1 MPEPRVRK
9 RPYKKVKVTVMTT
22 REPAVTENDLDQGMQ
37 CILSIFIKYNQPK
50 SFKFNA
56 VVKNDIFSG
65 MCEYM
70 QKRRFCCKFPNMRS
84 KKFQGIFGLA
94 KRPPSSA
101 TLVRVTSFNCIVLSV
116 SPESDSNCLV

>member
-1 MPEPRVRK
+1 MKSGLKISFLALEVPEPRVRK
-9 RPYKKVKVTVMTT
+9 RPYKKVKVTVLTT

-70 QKRRFCCKFPNMRS
+70 QKRRFCCKFQNMRS
-84 KKFQGIFGLA
+84 KKVSGNFWVSKKATIPCHSGQGHVI
-94 KRPPSSA
+94 
-101 TLVRVTSFNCIVLSV
+101 
-116 SPESDSNCLV
+116 